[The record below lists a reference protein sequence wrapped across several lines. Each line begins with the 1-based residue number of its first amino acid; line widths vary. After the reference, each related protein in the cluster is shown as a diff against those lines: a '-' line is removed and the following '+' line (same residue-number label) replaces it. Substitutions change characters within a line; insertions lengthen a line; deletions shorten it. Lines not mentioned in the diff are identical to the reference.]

1 MNPQYL
7 WLTGAL
13 ELLSLF
19 VIGPVLAIAIPY
31 MAWRG
36 KLPSFNGGRYGMVW
50 VASGGAAVLLLL
62 CAKWI
67 NADVREPQYFLQL
80 ACVLLCGLLFGVCMG
95 CGAVVLL
102 RALFWHNTTR
112 LKDDNHTDR

>member
-19 VIGPVLAIAIPY
+19 VIGPVFAIAIPY

-36 KLPSFNGGRYGMVW
+36 KLPSLNGGRYGMVC
-50 VASGGAAVLLLL
+50 VTSGGAAVLLLL

-80 ACVLLCGLLFGVCMG
+80 ACVLLGGLLFGVCMG
-95 CGAVVLL
+95 CGGVVFL
-102 RALFWHNTTR
+102 RALFWNKATR
-112 LKDDNHTDR
+112 LRDDNHTDR

>member
-13 ELLSLF
+13 ELVSLF
-19 VIGPVLAIAIPY
+19 VTGPVLAIAIPY

-36 KLPSFNGGRYGMVW
+36 KLPSFNGGRYGMVC
-50 VASGGAAVLLLL
+50 VTSGGTAVLLLL

-67 NADVREPQYFLQL
+67 NADVREPRYFLQL
-80 ACVLLCGLLFGVCMG
+80 ACVLVGGLLFGVCMG
-95 CGAVVLL
+95 CGGIIFL
-102 RALFWHNTTR
+102 RAFFWHKATR
-112 LKDDNHTDR
+112 LKGENHTDR